1 MLEPPLER
9 RGKREY
15 LSDHAGA
22 NGTYEEKWSFLKR
35 GYPET
40 IQNRSF
46 SSLLF
51 KYMDAHIFG
60 NPQNAFA
67 NKV

>member
-1 MLEPPLER
+1 L
-9 RGKREY
+9 K
-15 LSDHAGA
+15 
-22 NGTYEEKWSFLKR
+22 EEARDNTGQIMQELMALTKKKWSFLKR